1 MIEIPRI
8 TKSDSGLVF
17 RKPIWH
23 ALYYVDEAT
32 RTRSLGT
39 ADKEEAREVRNTFYR
54 SLRNEGA
61 VERSLRNKAQ
71 AGSDVYIRERP
82 KFVVK
87 VPGFKLRQAA
97 TIEQAREIRDML
109 LNADGLGRRTLDA
122 DSE

>member
-8 TKSDSGLVF
+8 TKPDSGLVF

-39 ADKEEAREVRNTFYR
+39 ADKEEAREARNTFYQ

-71 AGSDVYIRERP
+71 AGSDTYIRERP

-97 TIEQAREIRDML
+97 TIEQAREIRDAML
-109 LNADGLGRRTLDA
+109 GKNTPAHPPR
-122 DSE
+122 

>member
-8 TKSDSGLVF
+8 TKPDSGLVF

-23 ALYYVDEAT
+23 VLYYVDEAT

-39 ADKEEAREVRNTFYR
+39 ADKDEAREFRNTFYR
-54 SLRNEGA
+54 SLCNEGA

-109 LNADGLGRRTLDA
+109 L
-122 DSE
+122 SK